1 MSAIV
6 AEEDVMSVFGMRTL
20 AASVVL
26 GVAGVLTAA
35 GPAGAST
42 PASAA
47 TLPGPQFYAPGSGK
61 TVALTFD
68 DGPGPSTQAIINIL
82 RAYGVPAT
90 FFNLGQNAAARQALV
105 KEEAKDGFV
114 VGNHT
119 WSHPVMTALS
129 ARSQASQMDRASS
142 EQHLL
147 TGHYPVVFR
156 PPYGDYSTVTL
167 ALAAQRGMRVWLWSV
182 DTEDWKAAGSAST
195 YWVNR
200 IISLAEREG
209 GVLNHP
215 VVLMHNAPSGDPAT
229 VKALPAIIKY
239 FRGHGYRFVAL

>member
-1 MSAIV
+1 MLT
-6 AEEDVMSVFGMRTL
+6 FGIRAL

-26 GVAGVLTAA
+26 SVAGMLAA
-35 GPAGAST
+35 GPAAAA
-42 PASAA
+42 PAAA
-47 TLPGPQFYAPGSGK
+47 PPGPHYYAPGSGK

-68 DGPGPSTQAIINIL
+68 DGPGPSTQAIINVL
-82 RAYGVPAT
+82 RAYHVPAT
-90 FFNLGQNAAARQALV
+90 FFNIGQNAAARPALV
-105 KEEAKDGFV
+105 QEEAKDGFV

-129 ARSQASQMDRASS
+129 AGSQASQLDQAST
-142 EQHLL
+142 EQHRL

-167 ALAAQRGMRVWLWSV
+167 TLAAQRGMGAWLWSV
-182 DTEDWKAAGSAST
+182 DTEDWKAAGSASP

-200 IISLAEREG
+200 IISLAEQEG
-209 GVLNHP
+209 RVLNHP

-229 VKALPAIIKY
+229 VKALPTIIKY
-239 FRGHGYRFVAL
+239 FRSHGYRLVVL